1 MNRIKINPL
10 AIATEVADS
19 DDTFAGKT
27 ERQIAATYPPF
38 VDELFE
44 FGRRE
49 AASDDDYALFAP
61 QRYTKTYSYPLIV
74 WLHDDGDTCQQLQR
88 IMPWLSLQNYVG
100 VAPQAPIGD
109 DQRGYYWEQSRE
121 SIDSACLSA
130 NHAVDQASRRLNVDL
145 NRIFIGGAGAAG
157 TMAFRIAFEHPELFR
172 GVISINGGLPEGQT
186 PFARLGQS
194 RLVDVFWAQCRD
206 SATFQTE
213 DLCNQLRV
221 LHAAGFSSTVRQY
234 PCGDRNVEEQ
244 DDRFNPLGDL
254 NRWIMSH
261 FQTTI
266 S

>member
-10 AIATEVADS
+10 AIATEATETDVTLTDDANRQTPVA
-19 DDTFAGKT
+19 
-27 ERQIAATYPPF
+27 YPPF

-44 FGRRE
+44 FGSRE

-61 QRYTKTYSYPLIV
+61 QQYTKTYSYPLIV

-88 IMPWLSLQNYVG
+88 IMPWLSLRNYVG
-100 VAPQAPIGD
+100 VAPQAPVGD
-109 DQRGYYWEQSRE
+109 DHCGFYWEQSRE
-121 SIDSACLSA
+121 SIDSACMSA
-130 NHAVDQASRRLNVDL
+130 SHAVDQASRRLNVDL

-172 GVISINGGLPEGQT
+172 GVISINGELPKGQT

-206 SATFQTE
+206 STTFHTE
-213 DLCNQLRV
+213 DLCKQLRI

-234 PCGDRNVEEQ
+234 PCGDRNIEEQ
-244 DDRFNPLGDL
+244 DGRFNPLGDL

-261 FQTTI
+261 FETTI